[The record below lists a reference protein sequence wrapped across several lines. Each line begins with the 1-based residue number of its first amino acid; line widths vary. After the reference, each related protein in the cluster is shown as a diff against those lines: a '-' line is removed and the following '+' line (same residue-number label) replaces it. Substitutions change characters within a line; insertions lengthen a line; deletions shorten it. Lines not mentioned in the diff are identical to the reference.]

1 MKVKVIYRNY
11 IPLNTPYYSFLAYPP
26 KGIQFIISKPIPYI
40 KNLFF
45 IYKYFK
51 NNFITK
57 KLIKLF
63 QKLLFDFK
71 KDISSDNIDLLFYIS
86 MIPEEPPQIPYII
99 DLEHV
104 FMLFNGTNPTKKE
117 LNKIKDIL
125 LNKQCKM
132 IIPLSNAAK
141 ISFKD
146 YLGGEFFKQ
155 IEQKVEVIYP
165 SLPDFRKIFKK
176 KKDYSIV
183 NMNNNLKILT
193 VGNTPYPKGVVE
205 VLEAFKI
212 VRKKYNNIELYC
224 ISNLSN
230 DLKKRY
236 SDEKIHFFRS
246 NVPHD
251 EIIKKFFMR
260 CDLFVLPT
268 HGDTFCMVILEA
280 LSCGLPVITTKQF
293 ALKEIV
299 KDGFNG
305 YFVKS
310 DNLFLNEKHIL
321 PVDYSKKILNYK
333 IIENKLVNDLVSK
346 MVILIENKNLL
357 NKLKL
362 NTIEEFLPEGNFSI
376 ETRNK
381 KLKRIFEEAL
391 K

>member
-1 MKVKVIYRNY
+1 MKVKIIYRNY
-11 IPLNTPYYSFLAYPP
+11 IPLNTPYYSFWSFPP
-26 KGIQFIISKPIPYI
+26 KGVQFIIPKPIPYI

-45 IYKYFK
+45 IYKYFR
-51 NNFITK
+51 NNLIIK

-63 QKLLFDFK
+63 QNLFFDLNEK
-71 KDISSDNIDLLFYIS
+71 STTNDIDLLFYIS

-99 DLEHV
+99 DLEHI
-104 FMLFNGTNPTKKE
+104 FMLFNGTNPSKEE
-117 LNKIKDIL
+117 LNKIKRIL
-125 LNKQCKM
+125 LDKQCKR
-132 IIPLSNAAK
+132 ITPLSNAAK
-141 ISFKD
+141 VSLKD
-146 YLGGEFFKQ
+146 YLGKDFYKK
-155 IEQKVEVIYP
+155 IEKKVEVVYP
-165 SLPDFRKIFKK
+165 SLPNFKK
-176 KKDYSIV
+176 ILKEEKDYSIV
-183 NMNNNLKILT
+183 NKNNNLKILT
-193 VGNTPYPKGVVE
+193 VGNTPYSKGVVE
-205 VLEAFKI
+205 LLESFKI
-212 VRKKYNNIELYC
+212 LRKKYNNIELYC

-230 DLKKRY
+230 DLKQRY

-246 NVPHD
+246 NIPHN

-293 ALKEIV
+293 AIEEMIKEGI
-299 KDGFNG
+299 NG
-305 YFVKS
+305 YYVKS
-310 DNLFLNEKHIL
+310 DNLFLNKKHIL
-321 PVDYSKKILNYK
+321 PVDYSKEILNYK

-362 NTIEEFLPEGNFSI
+362 NTTEEFLPEGNFSI